1 MAEFSQAALSEKKLE
16 GADLIVT
23 FESAGAQ
30 LAAIAGQALHLPYM
44 VARKKRFSLP
54 KEISFSVTT
63 NFDEKKFYIYGDVM
77 GKRIL
82 IIDDVIA
89 SGTTVK
95 NAALALK
102 EAGGELIAIFV
113 SAAKTNM
120 TGKKY
125 QDTLVDI
132 NIPLVS
138 LVQIKV
144 VDNKVVVLS
153 DAEK

>member
-1 MAEFSQAALSEKKLE
+1 MMNAKRYPHLTRAFETTIIEKFGDYPYPISPFAGVTKPISPELMAEFSQAALSEKKLE

-77 GKRIL
+77 GKRI
-82 IIDDVIA
+82 
-89 SGTTVK
+89 
-95 NAALALK
+95 
-102 EAGGELIAIFV
+102 
-113 SAAKTNM
+113 
-120 TGKKY
+120 
-125 QDTLVDI
+125 
-132 NIPLVS
+132 
-138 LVQIKV
+138 
-144 VDNKVVVLS
+144 
-153 DAEK
+153 